1 MEETVAFDPDPT
13 MSPAFFTPPE
23 RSRFALR
30 NLRAPRPLLPVD
42 IATTGD
48 SDLVAVDLL
57 IDADRIAAIDLAGRM
72 PAELGPD
79 LDASMVLPG
88 MVDCHTHLDKGHIWP
103 RRPNPTGDVPGASRA
118 TMADRTANWNAE
130 DLRRRMEFALT
141 TAYAKG
147 VVAIRT
153 HLDSLAPQS
162 SISFPVFREMRERW
176 ADRIEL
182 QVSSI
187 APLDIFLGDEGAQL
201 ADIVA
206 ESGGRLGA
214 VTRFAK
220 YPDEPMPEE
229 LDAALTRVLALA
241 TERGLDLDLHVDES
255 TDPRSRTLIRIAQL
269 ASRADFAGRILC
281 GHCTALALQT
291 DEFIEATIRA
301 CKEAGIDIVS
311 LPPVNMY
318 LQDRSPAG
326 RTPRWRGV
334 TTLHEMKAGGLRV
347 AVAGDNCRD
356 PFYAYGDHD
365 MLDTFTQSVKI
376 LHLDHPFGDW
386 IKAATETPAAIM
398 GIDRGRLAAG
408 TRADLI
414 VLKAR
419 SYSEMLSRSQFDRA
433 VLRAG
438 KAIDTT
444 LPDYRLLDDLMAAGT
459 DAPAGAPDHA
469 PDRAPDR
476 APK

>member
-1 MEETVAFDPDPT
+1 LSHAFFDPPK
-13 MSPAFFTPPE
+13 A
-23 RSRFALR
+23 SRFALR
-30 NLRAPRPLLPVD
+30 NLRAPRPLLPVA
-42 IATTGD
+42 IAGDGD
-48 SDLVAVDLL
+48 SDLVAIDLL
-57 IDADRIAAIDLAGRM
+57 IDAGRIAAIERAGVV

-118 TMADRTANWNAE
+118 TMADRTANWNA
-130 DLRRRMEFALT
+130 DDVRRRMEFGLA

-162 SISFPVFREMRERW
+162 QVSYPVFRDVRARW
-176 ADRIEL
+176 AGKIDL

-187 APLDIFLGDEGAQL
+187 APLDIFLGDEGRQL

-220 YPDEPMPEE
+220 YPDDPMPAE
-229 LDAALTRVLALA
+229 LDDALA
-241 TERGLDLDLHVDES
+241 RLIALAAERSLDLDLHVDES
-255 TDPRSRTLIRIAQL
+255 TDPRSRTLIRVAQL

-291 DEFIEATIRA
+291 DEFIEQTITA
-301 CKEAGIDIVS
+301 CKNAGVDIVS
-311 LPPVNMY
+311 LPTVNMY
-318 LQDRSPAG
+318 LQDRSPDAH
-326 RTPRWRGV
+326 TPRWRGV
-334 TTLHEMKAGGLRV
+334 TVLHEMKASGLLV

-365 MLDTFTQSVKI
+365 MLDTFTQAVKI
-376 LHLDHPFGDW
+376 LQLDHPFGDW
-386 IKAATETPAAIM
+386 IRAATETPAAIM
-398 GIDRGRLAAG
+398 GIERGRLAVGAP
-408 TRADLI
+408 ADLI

-419 SYSEMLSRSQFDRA
+419 SYSEMLSRTQFDRA
-433 VLRAG
+433 VIRDG
-438 KAIDTT
+438 RAIDTT
-444 LPDYRLLDDLMAAGT
+444 LPDYRLLDDLMVVGSA
-459 DAPAGAPDHA
+459 
-469 PDRAPDR
+469 
-476 APK
+476 